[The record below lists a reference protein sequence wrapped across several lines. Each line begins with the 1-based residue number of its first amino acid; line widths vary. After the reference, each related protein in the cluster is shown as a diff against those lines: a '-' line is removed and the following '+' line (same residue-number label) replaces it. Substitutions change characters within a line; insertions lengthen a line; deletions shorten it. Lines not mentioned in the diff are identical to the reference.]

1 LLLHNGGGNHGRLR
15 GGYYLRVERIN
26 QSLMYNHFLE
36 FSVDEMVDAYTYF
49 DHIHDYEG
57 CRLVGAAFAQNTSI
71 DFQNF

>member
-1 LLLHNGGGNHGRLR
+1 MLLPNGGGNHGRLR
-15 GGYYLRVERIN
+15 GGYYLRDERIN

-49 DHIHDYEG
+49 DHIRDYEG
-57 CRLVGAAFAQNTSI
+57 CRLVGEAFAQNTSI